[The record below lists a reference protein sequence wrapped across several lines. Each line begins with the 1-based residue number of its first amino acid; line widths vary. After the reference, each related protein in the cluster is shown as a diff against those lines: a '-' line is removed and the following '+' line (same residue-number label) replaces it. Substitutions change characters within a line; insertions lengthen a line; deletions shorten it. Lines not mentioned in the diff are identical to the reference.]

1 MKLRVALLMLVGAA
15 GVGASFA
22 LADGGHGHHGDLQ
35 AGTSASCQPSHVS
48 GTVSS
53 PQTFTVTV
61 TKSGE
66 HGSFAPGQV
75 VTVSVGSAGQ
85 AVRVNVEGC
94 ANGSSLTAGQA
105 ELHAVMPPATTS
117 TATTSTGDHHGDH
130 HGDGDHGT
138 TKSTTTTTTTA
149 TTTTAAT
156 TTGGP

>member
-1 MKLRVALLMLVGAA
+1 MKLRVALLMLAGAA

-22 LADGGHGHHGDLQ
+22 LADGGHVHHGGLQ
-35 AGTSASCQPSHVS
+35 AGTSASCERGHLS

-130 HGDGDHGT
+130 HGDGDHHGAT
-138 TKSTTTTTTTA
+138 TQSTTTTKT

-156 TTGGP
+156 TTSGP